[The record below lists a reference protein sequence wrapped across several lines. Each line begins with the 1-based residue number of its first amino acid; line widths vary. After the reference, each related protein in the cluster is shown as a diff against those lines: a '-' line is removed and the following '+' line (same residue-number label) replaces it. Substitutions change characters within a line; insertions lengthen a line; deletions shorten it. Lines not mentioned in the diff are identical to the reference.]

1 MIISKVRKI
10 LFFLI
15 SRRATAVSNARD
27 LTGPDME
34 TTVLPCKKRSRKR
47 RRPRN
52 LKKSPCERD
61 QKIGMKRIAQNAIK
75 NTFWLFL
82 APQVL

>member
-27 LTGPDME
+27 LTGLDTE
-34 TTVLPCKKRSRKR
+34 TIVLPFKRKSR
-47 RRPRN
+47 RRWRPRR
-52 LKKSPCERD
+52 LERIPCELEE
-61 QKIGMKRIAQNAIK
+61 GVMKC
-75 NTFWLFL
+75 T
-82 APQVL
+82 